1 MSSSRTPSS
10 TLCTVLKMVQM
21 RFCII
26 ISRSFTMAQNLH
38 THNSDSSSSHLGLR
52 SGGDLA
58 VDQLVVDLRVELGA
72 PSRVLDVQDALVQ
85 GSQPLQAPLKVPL
98 DLQHVTAELGA
109 LAATEDGQR
118 PLLAVLPA
126 SKLVL
131 TVADLV

>member
-1 MSSSRTPSS
+1 M
-10 TLCTVLKMVQM
+10 
-21 RFCII
+21 
-26 ISRSFTMAQNLH
+26 
-38 THNSDSSSSHLGLR
+38 
-52 SGGDLA
+52 
-58 VDQLVVDLRVELGA
+58 VDLRVELGA

-126 SKLVL
+126 GKLVL